1 MRKFVVLIICS
12 IVAISLQAQN
22 GSKKAKNKSTTPP
35 AAEAPAKPA
44 KPLPKLLNAQ
54 DSLAYAMGIVI
65 GSNMKNQ
72 IGSSDMDKSKVLEA
86 VMAVINGDSLLM
98 TSMQA
103 SKLEADYKK
112 AQFRK
117 ANEANIKLC
126 EDFLAKNKKRPEV
139 TTTASGLQYEILKKA
154 ENPGAMPTA
163 ASTVKVHYHGTNVDG
178 SVFDSSVE
186 RGQPI
191 EFPLSRVIKGWTEG
205 LQYMHV
211 GDKFKFY
218 IPQDL
223 AYGERPGSPKI
234 KPFSALIFEV
244 ELLDITK

>member
-1 MRKFVVLIICS
+1 MRKFVVFIVCS
-12 IVAISLQAQN
+12 LVAVSLQAQS
-22 GSKKAKNKSTTPP
+22 GSKKSKSKSTTPP
-35 AAEAPAKPA
+35 PAETPVKPA
-44 KPLPKLLNAQ
+44 KTLPKLANAQ
-54 DSLAYAMGIVI
+54 DSLAYAMGVVI
-65 GSNMKNQ
+65 GTNMKNQ
-72 IGSSDMDKSKVLEA
+72 INSSDLDKTKVLDA
-86 VMAVINGDSLLM
+86 VMSVMNGDSMLM
-98 TSMQA
+98 TAMQA

-117 ANEANIKLC
+117 VNEANIKMC

-139 TTTASGLQYEILKKA
+139 TTTPSGLQYEILKKA

-191 EFPLSRVIKGWTEG
+191 EFPLTRVIKGWTEG

-211 GDKFKFY
+211 GDKFKFF

>member
-1 MRKFVVLIICS
+1 MKKFVVLIICTLA
-12 IVAISLQAQN
+12 VVSLQAQT
-22 GSKKAKNKSTTPP
+22 GSKKSKNNKP
-35 AAEAPAKPA
+35 AETSSKTA
-44 KPLPKLLNAQ
+44 KPLPKLTNAQ
-54 DSLAYAMGIVI
+54 DSLAYALGVVI
-65 GSNMKNQ
+65 GTNMKNQ
-72 IGSSDMDKSKVLEA
+72 IGSTELDKTKVLEA
-86 VMAVINGDSLLM
+86 VMAVVNGDSVLM
-98 TSMQA
+98 TPSQA

-112 AQFRK
+112 AQLRK
-117 ANEANIKLC
+117 VNEANIKMC

-139 TTTASGLQYEILKKA
+139 ITTASGLQYEILKKA

-163 ASTVKVHYHGTNVDG
+163 ANTVKVHYHGTNVDG

-191 EFPLSRVIKGWTEG
+191 EFPLTRVIKGWTEG

-244 ELLDITK
+244 ELLGITK

>member
-1 MRKFVVLIICS
+1 MRKFVVFIVCS
-12 IVAISLQAQN
+12 LVAISLQAQS
-22 GSKKAKNKSTTPP
+22 GSKKSKTKSTTPP
-35 AAEAPAKPA
+35 PAETPVKAA
-44 KPLPKLLNAQ
+44 KPLPKLTNAQ
-54 DSLAYAMGIVI
+54 DSLAYAMGVVI
-65 GSNMKNQ
+65 GTNMKNQ
-72 IGSSDMDKSKVLEA
+72 INSSDLDKTKVLEA
-86 VMAVINGDSLLM
+86 VMSVMNGDSMLM
-98 TSMQA
+98 TAMQA

-112 AQFRK
+112 SQFRK
-117 ANEANIKLC
+117 VNETNIKMC

-139 TTTASGLQYEILKKA
+139 TTTPSGLQYEILKKA

-178 SVFDSSVE
+178 SIFDSSVE

-191 EFPLSRVIKGWTEG
+191 EFPLTRVIKGWTEG

-211 GDKFKFY
+211 GDKFKFF

>member
-1 MRKFVVLIICS
+1 MRKFLLLIVCALVS
-12 IVAISLQAQN
+12 VSLQAQS
-22 GSKKAKNKSTTPP
+22 GSKKSKTKSTTPP
-35 AAEAPAKPA
+35 PAETPVKAA
-44 KPLPKLLNAQ
+44 KPLPKLANAQ
-54 DSLAYAMGIVI
+54 DSLAYAMGVVI
-65 GSNMKNQ
+65 GTNMKNQ
-72 IGSSDMDKSKVLEA
+72 INSSDLDKTKVLDA
-86 VMAVINGDSLLM
+86 VMSVMNGDSMLM
-98 TSMQA
+98 TPMQA

-112 AQFRK
+112 SQFRK
-117 ANEANIKLC
+117 VNETNIKMC

-139 TTTASGLQYEILKKA
+139 TTTPSGLQYEILKKA

-178 SVFDSSVE
+178 SIFDSSVD

-191 EFPLSRVIKGWTEG
+191 EFPLTRVIKGWTEG

-211 GDKFKFY
+211 GDKFKFF